1 MGETHTPA
9 RPDVMVGA
17 DGDVAGFVTSWGSAV
32 CLAPKAGNQLSV
44 ANRDET
50 VYSNVGSAYAADPS
64 GVVEKYNKR
73 FNERANYYTS

>member
-1 MGETHTPA
+1 MGTTRAVA

-17 DGDVAGFVTSWGSAV
+17 TGSVSGFVTSWGTAI

-44 ANRDET
+44 ANRSET
-50 VYSNVGSAYAADPS
+50 VYSNVGSAYVADPS

-73 FNERANYYTS
+73 FNDNQYYTS